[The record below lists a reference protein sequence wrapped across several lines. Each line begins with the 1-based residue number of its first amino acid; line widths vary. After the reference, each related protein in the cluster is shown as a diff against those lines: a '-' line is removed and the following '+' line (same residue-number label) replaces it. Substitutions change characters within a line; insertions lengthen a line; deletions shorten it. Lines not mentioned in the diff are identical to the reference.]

1 MSPITVII
9 ETPRHTAGKYVFDP
23 DNHLYRLKKNLPLG
37 MYFPYDFGFI
47 ENTHAGDGDPADA
60 MVITECITYP
70 GIRLACR
77 VIGALQV
84 KQIKKGVSVRNDRY
98 FVVPEDSVVFEHI
111 KEIKDFSRRHNEQ
124 LREFFVNYAK
134 AEDKKLTGLT
144 FINAGNARKGL
155 RKLVQ

>member
-1 MSPITVII
+1 MT
-9 ETPRHTAGKYVFDP
+9 
-23 DNHLYRLKKNLPLG
+23 
-37 MYFPYDFGFI
+37 
-47 ENTHAGDGDPADA
+47 
-60 MVITECITYP
+60 
-70 GIRLACR
+70 
-77 VIGALQV
+77 
-84 KQIKKGVSVRNDRY
+84 
-98 FVVPEDSVVFEHI
+98 EDSVVFENI